1 MNVHTDRNCRLY
13 KEIKNMEYK
22 IRMAVESDAKAV
34 HDIYGAYVPLDY
46 VTFTVDNP
54 DVQSY
59 RRKIIHTLEN
69 YPFLIA
75 ENEEGKVLGYA
86 YGSPLRPHDAY
97 QWNVEWTIVLAPDAP
112 RRQGIASA
120 LYHEF
125 AGILEKQGYRYIY
138 GVLVDTNEASCE
150 FHKNLGFTE
159 VGHFENAGFK
169 LGAWRGIRWMVKQIG
184 TSEGEPHKP
193 LKLSEVM

>member
-1 MNVHTDRNCRLY
+1 MKYQIRLAT
-13 KEIKNMEYK
+13 KD
-22 IRMAVESDAKAV
+22 DAQAV

-54 DVQSY
+54 DVEAY
-59 RRKIIHTLEN
+59 RQKIMNTLEK
-69 YPFLIA
+69 YPFLVA
-75 ENEEGKVLGYA
+75 EDEDGKILGYA

-120 LYHEF
+120 LYKEF
-125 AGILEKQGYRYIY
+125 AGILEKQGYRYVY
-138 GVLVDTNEASCE
+138 GVLVDTNEASIAL
-150 FHKNLGFTE
+150 HKSLGFSE

-184 TSEGEPHKP
+184 TFEGEPEKP
-193 LKLSEVM
+193 LKLSEVLHKDAIN